1 VRLRRSSRVNSAR
14 RSRARESLSLRA
26 PANDSAPS
34 CAPPG
39 STRPLRPAVRSQ
51 LLRARQ
57 RARPRLAQQVRR
69 HARRRVAR
77 APCCAYRP
85 RGWLGQLAPSC
96 PPRETRRQNGC
107 AAAATDAWLAAA
119 RGAQVARA
127 EERTG
132 PVAQLPAHL
141 PSHRCAL
148 PLAHCPPRRRS
159 ALRTAGKPPYSLLAG
174 RRGARGGARW
184 FRSFRALA
192 LAVGEHNAP
201 QRAPLRPRAAWLTRR
216 RACRPHVAAR
226 LVSRGARPLV
236 SPPCGAAGC
245 AGREARASG

>member
-1 VRLRRSSRVNSAR
+1 MRLRRSSRVNSAR

-34 CAPPG
+34 CARPG

-85 RGWLGQLAPSC
+85 RGSGSDYLLLPE
-96 PPRETRRQNGC
+96 PRETRLQNGC

-119 RGAQVARA
+119 RGAQVCTRRGAHRPRCPASRPPSLAPVRASARA
-127 EERTG
+127 
-132 PVAQLPAHL
+132 L
-141 PSHRCAL
+141 PSAT
-148 PLAHCPPRRRS
+148 PRRAPHRGPP
-159 ALRTAGKPPYSLLAG
+159 AVHPAGGEA
-174 RRGARGGARW
+174 RGARGRTLVPELQSPCTCRWGAQRTSARPSSPA
-184 FRSFRALA
+184 RSPADPPPCLQ
-192 LAVGEHNAP
+192 AP
-201 QRAPLRPRAAWLTRR
+201 CRRPPRQPWRRAAGQPAVRR
-216 RACRPHVAAR
+216 SR
-226 LVSRGARPLV
+226 LRWPR
-236 SPPCGAAGC
+236 SP
-245 AGREARASG
+245 R